1 MNYEQIAVEHH
12 GGAATLR
19 LASGKLNAITPG
31 LLEEA
36 REALAGLGRD
46 PDTKAVI
53 LTGGESRFFSFGL
66 DVAGLL
72 PLPRK
77 DMAVVLDNLTAV
89 LKTLFFF
96 PKPVVA
102 AVNGHA
108 VAGGLLLAVTADVRI
123 GAEGSFSIG
132 LSEVNLGLAAPAV
145 SLRIMAHQIGE
156 ARTREA
162 ALTGK
167 IYNPAEALRLGLFHE
182 VVPPDRLQNR
192 ARERAS
198 QLGGLPPGGV
208 ALNKRYLAA
217 DIPHVDPKREA
228 AENAAWL
235 DAWFSAEA
243 RNHLQ
248 ALVERG

>member
-1 MNYEQIAVEHH
+1 MEYEQIAVERH
-12 GGAATLR
+12 GGTAVLC
-19 LASGKLNAITPG
+19 LASGKLNAVTPL

-36 REALAGLGRD
+36 LDALAGIARD
-46 PDTKAVI
+46 PEVKAVI

-72 PLPRK
+72 PLARK
-77 DMAVVLDNLTAV
+77 DMAIVLDNLVAV
-89 LKTLFFF
+89 LKNLFFF

-108 VAGGLLLAVTADVRI
+108 VAGGLLLAVTADYRI

-132 LSEVNLGLAAPAV
+132 LSEVNLGVAAPAV

-182 VVPPDRLQNR
+182 VVPPDRLRHR
-192 ARERAS
+192 AQEKAS

-217 DIPHVDPKREA
+217 DIPHVDPKREK

-235 DAWFSAEA
+235 DAWFSDEA
-243 RNHLQ
+243 RSHLR